1 MLLISGYAYPLWEV
15 IVLSEEFLRKFYEIT
30 GEEYKVYD
38 KYKAGREI
46 GLTDTETDDIVDDL
60 SRIGFIKKIKEDKIL
75 ITFEGKEAV
84 CKMKSD

>member
-1 MLLISGYAYPLWEV
+1 M
-15 IVLSEEFLRKFYEIT
+15 SEEFLRKFYEIT
-30 GEEYKVYD
+30 GKEYCVYN

-84 CKMKSD
+84 CKIKSD